1 MKTKLAILGGLLVA
15 LAWTGTATF
24 GQDDNSN
31 PNSDASPETSY
42 ESSDA
47 TTVVYDA
54 PATYYASVVYQASVV
69 YNGPVYYLAATSA
82 AASYA
87 VQEQA
92 RQCEPASTV
101 HVIGGSGG
109 SYSYSNG
116 ETTCASSTVIVF
128 GQRGGWF
135 GHRRT
140 SRGH

>member
-1 MKTKLAILGGLLVA
+1 MKTKLPILGGLLLVLVA
-15 LAWTGTATF
+15 TGPATRA
-24 GQDDNSN
+24 QDDNA
-31 PNSDASPETSY
+31 NSAPDTTY

-47 TTVVYDA
+47 STVVYDA

-69 YNGPVYYLAATSA
+69 YNGPVYYLAATSTA
-82 AASYA
+82 AAYA

-101 HVIGGSGG
+101 HVIGGKRG

-116 ETTCASSTVIVF
+116 ETTSEGSTVIQF

-135 GHRRT
+135 GHR
-140 SRGH
+140 